1 MAMSPREF
9 LNRLSRRERI
19 ILTGGA
25 VFLIG
30 MALWGVIGTIDWY
43 YDRMET
49 LDRLIQKKHQ
59 ERVKLVQLQKEYLG
73 LKDEIAT
80 LDKKIE
86 KNKSNFSLLT
96 HLESLAGQQGVRSK
110 IAYMRPQPKLEIEGY
125 EEVGVEIKIQGVT
138 LGQTVKFLS
147 AIEESKSLVNVK
159 RVRLKTRYSEP
170 QYMDA
175 IILATT
181 YEEKK
186 QLIEK

>member
-1 MAMSPREF
+1 
-9 LNRLSRRERI
+9 
-19 ILTGGA
+19 
-25 VFLIG
+25 
-30 MALWGVIGTIDWY
+30 
-43 YDRMET
+43 
-49 LDRLIQKKHQ
+49 
-59 ERVKLVQLQKEYLG
+59 
-73 LKDEIAT
+73 
-80 LDKKIE
+80 
-86 KNKSNFSLLT
+86 
-96 HLESLAGQQGVRSK
+96 
-110 IAYMRPQPKLEIEGY
+110 MRPQPKLEVKGY